1 MNQTAKRWV
10 LFLVGIQCLAIG
22 IVCNTR
28 TNLGVAAFTS
38 VFYAI
43 SQIYHISLGTA
54 SILLYLI
61 LIAIQILLLRKVSL
75 QVLLQIPFSLV
86 FGWVTDVYDALL
98 PFCLK
103 LFCCCLRPLFLP
115 PGGCF

>member
-10 LFLVGIQCLAIG
+10 LFLAGIQCLAIG

-28 TNLGVAAFTS
+28 TNLGGGCLYQR
-38 VFYAI
+38 FYVI

-75 QVLLQIPFSLV
+75 QVLL
-86 FGWVTDVYDALL
+86 
-98 PFCLK
+98 K
-103 LFCCCLRPLFLP
+103 
-115 PGGCF
+115 